1 MNAAGIVLFFVLTIV
16 IILVGITIAWFGVV
30 RFQREHVTH
39 PSADKSTMFR
49 CCGVDLLIT
58 LAGLGLT
65 FFGALSTFRIILG

>member
-1 MNAAGIVLFFVLTIV
+1 MNSAGIVLFFILTTVVV
-16 IILVGITIAWFGVV
+16 IVGITIAWFGVS
-30 RFQREHVTH
+30 RFQRERVTH

-65 FFGALSTFRIILG
+65 FFGALSSYRIILG